1 MPRMDESTLTTGL
14 AGLDR
19 MLAGMQPGDNV
30 VWQIDASD
38 EYQTLVEPFVR
49 AARREGRPL
58 IYFRF
63 AGHAPLLAA
72 GDGVSLRPLDPA
84 RGFEDFIADVHAAI
98 AAAEPGTAF
107 VFDCL
112 SRLAA
117 DWYSDQML
125 ANFAMLTFPR
135 LRERQALAY
144 FAVYRH
150 YHTPHAL
157 GPIREHAQVFLDVYR
172 HRGEIYVRPLE
183 VRNRPAF
190 VPNQLHVWRGDEFRP
205 VTSSAAISE
214 ILTTEQWSGLASDSG
229 AGFWETTFIRARE
242 LAQAGDVDHAVP
254 GRAQETFHTLVQMIV
269 SRDTGMQPLLARYLT
284 LPDVLDV
291 RRRMIGTGLI
301 GGKAVGLLLARAIV
315 KQAEPRFAEL
325 LEEHDSFFVG
335 SDVFYDYLVRSG
347 AWPIRQRQRRPDT
360 FLEGADEARRLL
372 LAGEF
377 SPQVLRQLE
386 EMLDYFGPSPF
397 IVRSS
402 SLLEDNYGN
411 AFAGTYES
419 VFCANQGPREERLQN
434 LLAAIREIY
443 ASSMSEKALRYR
455 ADRGM
460 LDRDEQMALLVM
472 RVSGAVHGRNY
483 YPQLA
488 GVGFSFNPYAWD
500 PDIDPQAG
508 VARLVFGLGT
518 RAVNRSDDDYTRIVA
533 LNAPGKRP
541 EANFD
546 EVARCAQ
553 RRMDFLDLGA
563 NRLASDYFSDVV
575 RGDEDLPLDLF
586 TTEDPAPD
594 DSSAPPN
601 RVLTFDALLA
611 RTDFVRDLRGMLQAL
626 QAAYRHPVDI
636 EFAANFLDARRY
648 KINLLQCRPL
658 QIQGT
663 SAVELPE
670 PSVAEEDR
678 ILSAR
683 GAVVGQSRV
692 ARIDRLVYVSPE
704 VYGQL
709 PLQDRY
715 EIARIVGEINRTCG
729 QDAGATMLLGP
740 GRWGSTS
747 PHLGIPVN
755 FHQINR
761 VAILCEIVAMHA
773 TLVPDVSLGTHFLN
787 ELVERNVL
795 YLALFPG
802 QGDNGWNRAFFESAP
817 NRLSELVPSA
827 GQFERVLRVIDV
839 DRLPGQPEIQ
849 IAADAR
855 RQTVKVFF
863 KR

>member
-1 MPRMDESTLTTGL
+1 MSETTLTTGL

-19 MLAGMQPGDNV
+19 MLAGLQSGDV
-30 VWQIDASD
+30 VAWQIDAVE
-38 EYQTLVEPFVR
+38 EYRELVAPFAA
-49 AARREGRPL
+49 AARRHGRQL
-58 IYFRF
+58 LYFRF
-63 AGHAPLLAA
+63 AGHESLLPPDSGATVCA
-72 GDGVSLRPLDPA
+72 LDPA
-84 RGFEDFIADVHAAI
+84 QGFENFIAAVHAAI
-98 AAAEPGTAF
+98 ERAGPGA
-107 VFDCL
+107 VVVCDCL

-125 ANFAMLTFPR
+125 ASFVHLTAPR
-135 LRERQALAY
+135 LREQGGVTYLAL
-144 FAVYRH
+144 YRN
-150 YHTPHAL
+150 YHTAYAL
-157 GPIREHAQVFLDVYR
+157 DPIRAAVPLFLDVFR
-172 HRGEIYVRPLE
+172 HRGDIYLRPVKADHRRL
-183 VRNRPAF
+183 PT
-190 VPNQLHVWRGDEFRP
+190 QHMLHLWRGDECP
-205 VTSSAAISE
+205 AVTASALISE
-214 ILTTEQWSGLASDSG
+214 ILTLEQWSGLASDSG
-229 AGFWETTFIRARE
+229 AGFWETSFIRARE
-242 LAQAGDVDHAVP
+242 LVQAGETRHGLP
-254 GRAQETFHTLVQMIV
+254 GRAQETFDTLVRMIV
-269 SRDTGMQPLLARYLT
+269 SRDPGMQALLARYLT
-284 LPDVLDV
+284 LPDILDV
-291 RRRMIGTGLI
+291 RRRMIGSGLI

-315 KQAEPRFAEL
+315 KQADPRFAEL

-335 SDVFYDYLVRSG
+335 SDVFYDFLVRSG
-347 AWPIRQRQRRPDT
+347 AWPIRQKQRRPDT

-377 SPQVLRQLE
+377 APHVLRQLE
-386 EMLDYFGPSPF
+386 EMLDYFGQSPF

-443 ASSMSEKALRYR
+443 ASSMGEKALRYR

-472 RVSGAVHGRNY
+472 RVSGALHGHNY
-483 YPQLA
+483 FPQIA
-488 GVGFSFNPYAWD
+488 GVGFSFNPYAWA

-518 RAVNRSDDDYTRIVA
+518 RAVNRSDDDYTRLVA
-533 LNAPGKRP
+533 LNAPHKRP
-541 EANFD
+541 ETNFD
-546 EVARCAQ
+546 EVAQFAQ
-553 RRMDFLDLGA
+553 RRMDFLDLAA
-563 NRLASDYFSDVV
+563 NRLTSAYFSDVV
-575 RGDEDLPLDLF
+575 LSVEDLPLDLF

-601 RVLTFDALLA
+601 RVLTFDTLLA
-611 RTDFVRDLRGMLQAL
+611 KTDFVRDLRGMLQAL
-626 QAAYRHPVDI
+626 QTAYRHPVDI
-636 EFAANFLDARRY
+636 EFAANFLGSRRY

-663 SAVELPE
+663 SAIELPE
-670 PSVAEEDR
+670 TAVAPEDL
-678 ILSAR
+678 ILSAH

-692 ARIDRLVYVSPE
+692 TRINRLVYVSPE

-709 PLQDRY
+709 PLQDRH
-715 EIARIVGEINRTCG
+715 EIARIVGEINR
-729 QDAGATMLLGP
+729 AGGAETTMLLGP

-773 TLVPDVSLGTHFLN
+773 ALVPDVSLGTHFLN

-802 QGDNGWNRAFFESAP
+802 QGDNGWNRDFFETAP
-817 NRLSELVPSA
+817 SRLADLVPSA
-827 GQFERVLRVIDV
+827 GKFERAIRIIDV
-839 DRLPGQPEIQ
+839 DRLPGPPEIQ

>member
-1 MPRMDESTLTTGL
+1 MIHGMSQTSLTTRLPGL
-14 AGLDR
+14 DEIVAGLH
-19 MLAGMQPGDNV
+19 PGDV
-30 VWQIDASD
+30 VTWQIDAVE
-38 EYQTLVEPFVR
+38 EYRKLVAPFAA
-49 AARREGRPL
+49 AARCNGRQL
-58 IYFRF
+58 LYFRF
-63 AGHAPLLAA
+63 AGHEPLLPPDSGATVYA
-72 GDGVSLRPLDPA
+72 LDPA
-84 RGFEDFIADVHAAI
+84 QGFENFIAAVHAAI
-98 AAAEPGTAF
+98 ERAGSGVF
-107 VFDCL
+107 VVCDCL

-125 ANFAMLTFPR
+125 ASFVQLTVPR
-135 LRERQALAY
+135 LREQGGVAYLAL
-144 FAVYRH
+144 YRN
-150 YHTPHAL
+150 YHTANAL
-157 GPIREHAQVFLDVYR
+157 DPIRAAAPLFIDVFR
-172 HRGEIYVRPLE
+172 HRGEIYLRPVKADQRRL
-183 VRNRPAF
+183 PTQHMF
-190 VPNQLHVWRGDEFRP
+190 HVWRGDEFRA
-205 VTSSAAISE
+205 VTASAVLSE

-242 LAQAGDVDHAVP
+242 LVQAGDVNHGVP
-254 GRAQETFHTLVQMIV
+254 GRAQETFHTLVKMIV
-269 SRDTGMQPLLARYLT
+269 SRDPGMQKLLTRHLT

-315 KQAEPRFAEL
+315 KQADPRFAEL

-335 SDVFYDYLVRSG
+335 SDVFYDFLVRSG
-347 AWPIRQRQRRPDT
+347 AWPIRQKQRNPNT

-377 SPQVLRQLE
+377 APHVLRQLE
-386 EMLDYFGPSPF
+386 EMLDYFGQSPF

-472 RVSGAVHGRNY
+472 RVSGTLHGQY
-483 YPQLA
+483 FYPQLA
-488 GVGFSFNPYAWD
+488 GVGFSFNPYAWA

-541 EANFD
+541 ETNFD
-546 EVARCAQ
+546 EVAQFAQ
-553 RRMDFLDLGA
+553 RRMDFLDLAA

-575 RGDEDLPLDLF
+575 RDGEDLPLDLL
-586 TTEDPAPD
+586 TTEAPSPH

-601 RVLTFDALLA
+601 RVLTFDALLT
-611 RTDFVRDLRGMLQAL
+611 RTNFVRDLCEMLHAL
-626 QAAYRHPVDI
+626 QTAYCHPVDI
-636 EFAANFLDARRY
+636 EFTANFLDPRRY

-663 SAVELPE
+663 SAIELPE
-670 PSVAEEDR
+670 ISVAPEDL

-692 ARIDRLVYVSPE
+692 ARIDRLVYVSPDI
-704 VYGQL
+704 YSQL
-709 PLQDRY
+709 PLQDRH
-715 EIARIVGEINRTCG
+715 EIARVVGEINR
-729 QDAGATMLLGP
+729 AGGAETTLLVGP

-773 TLVPDVSLGTHFLN
+773 ALVPDVSLGTHFLS
-787 ELVERNVL
+787 ELLERNVL
-795 YLALFPG
+795 HLALFPD
-802 QGDNGWNRAFFESAP
+802 QHDNAWNRDFFETAP
-817 NRLSELVPSA
+817 NRLADLVPA
-827 GQFERVLRVIDV
+827 ATKWAAAIRVIDV
-839 DRLPGQPEIQ
+839 DRLPGHPEIQ